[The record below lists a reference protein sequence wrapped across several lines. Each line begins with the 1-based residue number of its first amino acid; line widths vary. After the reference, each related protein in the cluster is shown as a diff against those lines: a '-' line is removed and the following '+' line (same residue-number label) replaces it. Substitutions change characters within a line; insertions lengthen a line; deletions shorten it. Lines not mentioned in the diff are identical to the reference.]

1 MAAELDLSPID
12 LIVGV
17 DLVRL
22 IGSLLSG
29 GGLVSAGFAGWF

>member
-17 DLVRL
+17 DLVGL
-22 IGSLLSG
+22 IGVLPLLG
-29 GGLVSAGFAGWF
+29 VV

>member
-17 DLVRL
+17 DLVEL
-22 IGSLLSG
+22 IGLLPL
-29 GGLVSAGFAGWF
+29 LVVV